1 LHGALLDARILT
13 DVYLAMTRAQN
24 SLGLDD
30 AVRATAAAAQA
41 PSRDPAAALR
51 VVSATPEEMAA
62 HDAFMQVIRK
72 ASAAK

>member
-1 LHGALLDARILT
+1 
-13 DVYLAMTRAQN
+13 MTRAQN

-30 AVRATAAAAQA
+30 AVRADGAAGQV

-51 VVSATPEEMAA
+51 VINPTPEELAA

-72 ASAAK
+72 ASAGKAQ